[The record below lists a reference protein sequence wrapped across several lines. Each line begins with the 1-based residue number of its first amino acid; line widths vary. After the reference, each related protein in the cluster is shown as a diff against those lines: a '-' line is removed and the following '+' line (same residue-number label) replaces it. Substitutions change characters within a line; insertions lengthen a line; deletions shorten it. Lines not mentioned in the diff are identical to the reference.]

1 MTVIACAVLSV
12 RYARLGGGRVRLWL
26 DWAVMLLCV
35 AGIVLLEFSLDG
47 RLSWGEPSMG
57 RDYALMSVLCAAMFA
72 VPASLL
78 RRVCGGS
85 CARRVSGR
93 ARV

>member
-1 MTVIACAVLSV
+1 MHGSE
-12 RYARLGGGRVRLWL
+12 GVRLWL

-57 RDYALMSVLCAAMFA
+57 RDYALMAVLCAGIFA

-78 RRVCGGS
+78 RKLS
-85 CARRVSGR
+85 ARNSSAV
-93 ARV
+93 